1 VGAEG
6 ERLSLVSKLWA
17 RGRAIPWAVV
27 WEVGRSLWFN
37 SRDRVNENLSPKER
51 HDFAAIVRQR
61 RGRPWNL
68 DDKERRRLIELVK
81 KAATGESDSSWNEV
95 GRSLVT
101 VLPPN
106 LLTEVWKRRPRR

>member
-1 VGAEG
+1 MK
-6 ERLSLVSKLWA
+6 KLWTRA
-17 RGRAIPWAVV
+17 RAIPWAAV

-51 HDFAAIVRQR
+51 QDFAAIVRQR

-68 DDKERRRLIELVK
+68 DEKERRRLIALVK
-81 KAATGESDSSWNEV
+81 KSATGESDSSWNEV
-95 GRSLVT
+95 GTSLLT
-101 VLPPN
+101 ALPPD